1 MQGAK
6 TMKLK
11 GNYFYT
17 LRENVKDEDSV
28 SGNLLVKGGFIKKTS
43 AGVYIFMPIGL
54 RVFDKIEN
62 IIREEMNKTGALEM
76 KMPSLISS
84 DYYEKSGRTRTFGAS
99 VFSLTDRGGKNMILG
114 PTHEELFA
122 YAALSMVKSYK
133 DLPFSLYQFQNKFR
147 DEPRARYGL
156 IRVKEFVMKD
166 AYSFDKDYEGLDV
179 SYKKMF
185 DAYVNSFNRMGV
197 KYRIVKADTGVMG
210 GLLSEEFQALSD
222 IGEDTIVYCSDCD
235 YSRNIEIAEDRL
247 VEKTGDQPLL
257 EKELIDTGDAR
268 TIEEVSTL
276 LKKDPENFV
285 KTLIY
290 KVDDKVVAVLL
301 RGDRELSETKLSK
314 IYQANEV
321 TLADE
326 ETVMEV
332 AGSHVGFV
340 GPIGIKCEILMDKE
354 VSQMTNFITGAN
366 QDNHHY
372 LNVNLKDFEASKIED
387 VHQVKEGDICPI
399 CGGKLKFTKGI
410 EVGNTFKLGT
420 KYSEAMGLNYLDS
433 DNKIKPVVMGSYGI
447 GLGRTMAAI
456 VEQNHDDNGIIWPE
470 CIAPFKVAIVI
481 ANTRDQ
487 AQCDLANKLYD
498 LLSANNVEVLL
509 DDRDERA
516 GVKFKD
522 MDLIGIPNRITV
534 GRKAVENI
542 VEFKKR
548 NEDEVRELT
557 VEEVVD
563 LMK

>member
-1 MQGAK
+1 HARG
-6 TMKLK
+6 
-11 GNYFYT
+11 
-17 LRENVKDEDSV
+17 RCRRRRS
-28 SGNLLVKGGFIKKTS
+28 
-43 AGVYIFMPIGL
+43 
-54 RVFDKIEN
+54 
-62 IIREEMNKTGALEM
+62 GALRRCR
-76 KMPSLISS
+76 P
-84 DYYEKSGRTRTFGAS
+84 GHPCGPGA
-99 VFSLTDRGGKNMILG
+99 
-114 PTHEELFA
+114 
-122 YAALSMVKSYK
+122 
-133 DLPFSLYQFQNKFR
+133 
-147 DEPRARYGL
+147 
-156 IRVKEFVMKD
+156 
-166 AYSFDKDYEGLDV
+166 
-179 SYKKMF
+179 
-185 DAYVNSFNRMGV
+185 
-197 KYRIVKADTGVMG
+197 
-210 GLLSEEFQALSD
+210 
-222 IGEDTIVYCSDCD
+222 
-235 YSRNIEIAEDRL
+235 
-247 VEKTGDQPLL
+247 DQHQ
-257 EKELIDTGDAR
+257 
-268 TIEEVSTL
+268 
-276 LKKDPENFV
+276 DP
-285 KTLIY
+285 
-290 KVDDKVVAVLL
+290 D
-301 RGDRELSETKLSK
+301 G
-314 IYQANEV
+314 
-321 TLADE
+321 
-326 ETVMEV
+326 V

-372 LNVNLKDFEASKIED
+372 LNVNLKDFEATKIED

-481 ANTRDQ
+481 ANTKDQ
-487 AQCDLANKLYD
+487 TQCDLANKLYD